1 MIAPPGCECQPEE
14 PPGWTVICAMATS
27 VPTWS
32 GMVPCDAFV
41 PRASGTCTNA
51 DGGVAAPGA
60 TIAAATTPATPTLSS
75 VHLRARCT
83 LLVLLPP
90 PSQKAPLKT
99 PLPVSPPPPPCLP
112 GRWAAN
118 PCNQSL
124 KAPPANVNLNDDLH
138 RGAFRVVSLASAV
151 LGNGAAVGLED
162 GDDHA
167 NVEPVWVGYGA
178 GDREHP
184 ERGVGVGHVA

>member
-83 LLVLLPP
+83 LLLLLPP
-90 PSQKAPLKT
+90 ACQ
-99 PLPVSPPPPPCLP
+99 